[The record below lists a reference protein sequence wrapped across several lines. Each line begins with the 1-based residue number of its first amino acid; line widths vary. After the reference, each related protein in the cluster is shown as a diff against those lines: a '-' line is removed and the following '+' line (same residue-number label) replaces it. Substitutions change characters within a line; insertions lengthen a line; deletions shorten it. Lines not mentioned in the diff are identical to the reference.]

1 MKSQQVPIRPQPTR
15 ATATRPEVR
24 VVAHALFQEVVSYV
38 WLSLRRLGVP
48 EADREDLAQEIMT
61 EAYTKRQE
69 YTPARAS
76 PRRWIHG
83 FIVNYV
89 RNYRRKKSK
98 TRGLLVEP
106 PPDLADKSPNA
117 EDQYVAEAQRYLLH
131 EVLFPQV
138 EFDYLT
144 VLIAHDLDDLDFTS
158 IAKQQN
164 ISVSA
169 ANERYHRGIVQLQAA
184 YARHQRDQKRRGL
197 IVLPLGLDQL
207 LAADRTVPDAPPEL
221 VDRLWDRMERTRK
234 GGAHWQ
240 TFRAALGH
248 PAVRFAG
255 IFLVGGVVGALVYA
269 ALHPG
274 PSPSPVIIN
283 RPTPAESTQGGEL
296 GAAVPS
302 ATTPTVALLSAAP
315 SSGSARR
322 SDTEEQ
328 HLVDAAHQAVARG
341 NFDVALKTLAAHE
354 RKFPSGYFAEAREL
368 LRAQITQLRTS
379 GNSAPEPQ
387 VGPVPRAPLVNCAE
401 LSVKPTK

>member
-1 MKSQQVPIRPQPTR
+1 M
-15 ATATRPEVR
+15 
-24 VVAHALFQEVVSYV
+24 

-83 FIVNYV
+83 FIVNFV

-98 TRGLLVEP
+98 TKGLLVEP
-106 PPDLADKSPNA
+106 PPDLADKMPNA
-117 EDQYVAEAQRYLLH
+117 EDQYVAETQRHLLH

-144 VLIAHDLDDLDFTS
+144 VLIAHDLDDLDFKS

-169 ANERYHRGIVQLQAA
+169 ANERYHRGIMQLQAA

-197 IVLPLGLDQL
+197 IVLPLALEQL
-207 LAADRTVPDAPPEL
+207 LAADRTIPDAPPEL
-221 VDRLWDRMERTRK
+221 VDRLWDRMERARK
-234 GGAHWQ
+234 GRAPWQ
-240 TFRAALGH
+240 AFRAALGY
-248 PAVRFAG
+248 PVLRSAG
-255 IFLVGGVVGALVYA
+255 IFIVGGVVGALVYA
-269 ALHPG
+269 ALHPA

-283 RPTPAESTQGGEL
+283 RPSPAESTQGGEL
-296 GAAVPS
+296 GAAVSS
-302 ATTPTVALLSAAP
+302 AATPTVALLPAAP
-315 SSGSARR
+315 SSSSPRR
-322 SDTEEQ
+322 SDNEEQ
-328 HLVDAAHQAVARG
+328 HLFDAAHQAFARG
-341 NFDVALKTLAAHE
+341 NFDVALKTLATHE

-368 LRAQITQLRTS
+368 LRAQITELRNS
-379 GNSAPEPQ
+379 DSSAPEPQ
-387 VGPVPRAPLVNCAE
+387 VGPVLTAPRSGVP
-401 LSVKPTK
+401 PTVP